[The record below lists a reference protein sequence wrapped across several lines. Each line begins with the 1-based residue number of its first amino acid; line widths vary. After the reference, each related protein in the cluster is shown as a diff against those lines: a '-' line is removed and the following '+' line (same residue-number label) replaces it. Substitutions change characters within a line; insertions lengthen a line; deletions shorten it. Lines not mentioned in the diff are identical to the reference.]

1 MLNILISTISYL
13 TTLKVY
19 SLFTSSLL
27 FLSATRYK
35 NNTKHVSFSNGKYKA
50 FILDLQSSVSVSVN
64 LTIVSWMVFLTFH
77 VHLEPRM

>member
-50 FILDLQSSVSVSVN
+50 FILDLQSSVSVN

-77 VHLEPRM
+77 VLLEPRM